1 MTLLLFYITI
11 DIIEIIDIIYTVD
24 TIDITIDISDTI
36 DTIDIRD
43 IIDTSDIPSDI
54 KDIMGLLWSPYGTP
68 IGFLNIVPR
77 CWSIRPCVVIV
88 AQSFF
93 SFQYGFLS
101 LSYGFPIDR
110 PTTKDILCSWSV
122 LSCVVI
128 VARSLSFNR
137 FL

>member
-1 MTLLLFYITI
+1 MTLLLFCITI

-24 TIDITIDISDTI
+24 TIDNTIDITIDIIDTI
-36 DTIDIRD
+36 DTVDIRD

-93 SFQYGFLS
+93 PFNMDSYRSPMDFL
-101 LSYGFPIDR
+101 
-110 PTTKDILCSWSV
+110 
-122 LSCVVI
+122 
-128 VARSLSFNR
+128 
-137 FL
+137 